1 MLKIT
6 YTNGD
11 VQNINVTG
19 DFFTITLVPSNGKPI
34 KLSPTQ
40 KAEAF
45 AFDLAEARNT
55 QVASIEIFYPDQPES
70 KIKHFRLLDDR
81 EKIETGKP
89 TPSYIKSL
97 KAMKKEHRHTV
108 PTNKKGYKTY
118 WKWTF

>member
-11 VQNINVTG
+11 VQNVNVTG

-34 KLSPTQ
+34 KLTPTQ

-45 AFDLAEARNT
+45 AFDMADQRKT
-55 QVASIEIFYPDQPES
+55 QVSSIEIFFPEHPEP
-70 KIKHFRLLDDR
+70 KVKHYRLVDDR
-81 EKIETGKP
+81 EKPETGKP
-89 TPSYIKSL
+89 SPAYIKDL
-97 KAMKKEHRHTV
+97 KAMKREHRHLV